1 MPAIALVS
9 RETFPFGGG
18 GIGVHV
24 TSLAAV
30 LAGHAEVTLFTSAH
44 QKEQYEELRAA
55 GDPRLPVGVR
65 FEFVEEPNPLDYG
78 TFYTYMQCWSSR
90 VCDALRRIY
99 GAAGG
104 PDLVEFP
111 DYLGEGLVTAMA
123 RDTLD
128 PAFRNTRVCVRTHT
142 SAEM

>member
-9 RETFPFGGG
+9 REVFPFGGG

-30 LAGHAEVTLFTSAH
+30 LADQAEVTVFTSAH
-44 QKEQYEELRAA
+44 YQEEYEQLRAA

-65 FEFVEEPNPLDYG
+65 FEFVEEPNSLDFG
-78 TFYTYMQCWSSR
+78 TFYTYMHSWSAR
-90 VCDALRRIY
+90 VCDALRRVY
-99 GAAGG
+99 RGTGG

-111 DYLGEGLVTAMA
+111 D
-123 RDTLD
+123 
-128 PAFRNTRVCVRTHT
+128 
-142 SAEM
+142 